1 MHAGVQV
8 SIRRTHE
15 HFSIR
20 SVLRFLESNRT
31 MASSSHTHASMST
44 TTEIIAESERAFPA
58 DEGCPSEVG
67 AQPSD
72 PPPKYFEE
80 NGLRFRIPS
89 DGRDDYTH
97 RRMYDLSVTPPQYG
111 FFFLDPIRRN
121 CYGEPDPNQGPL
133 RSKEEVQRK
142 REERRRKREAKRK
155 RRDAPGERIYI
166 PDIEPDEQG
175 LVMGLPY
182 SYGYLIDPPPTF
194 DINTKL
200 RKRRPQRPPPLEPEL
215 NSEPEYE
222 PILFERSSD
231 EEEDDRLEEERIEKQ
246 TFEQFLQDDW
256 QPDSDL
262 AMYHPYIQDNWHINI
277 DEETYRQCLAP
288 FGKDDFEEESLLDD
302 EASKEERGVTKDI
315 KKRRLNDGQSI
326 GSKVLSIAWSISK
339 RVLKLLTSRMSS

>member
-1 MHAGVQV
+1 M
-8 SIRRTHE
+8 
-15 HFSIR
+15 FS
-20 SVLRFLESNRT
+20 
-31 MASSSHTHASMST
+31 
-44 TTEIIAESERAFPA
+44 TTEIASESEMPFAV
-58 DEGCPSEVG
+58 DEGGPSEVG

-89 DGRDDYTH
+89 HGRDDYTH

-121 CYGEPDPNQGPL
+121 CYGEPDPNQSPV

-155 RRDAPGERIYI
+155 RRDPPGDRIYI

-194 DINTKL
+194 DLHTKL
-200 RKRRPQRPPPLEPEL
+200 RKRRPQRPPPEPVPI
-215 NSEPEYE
+215 SEPEYE

-231 EEEDDRLEEERIEKQ
+231 EEENDRLDEERIEKQ
-246 TFEQFLQDDW
+246 TIEQFLRDDW
-256 QPDSDL
+256 QPISEVAMHDL
-262 AMYHPYIQDNWHINI
+262 YMRENWHLNI
-277 DEETYRQCLAP
+277 DEETYSHCQSP
-288 FGKDDFEEESLLDD
+288 FCKEDFEKGSLLDD
-302 EASKEERGVTKDI
+302 QKTEEKERGVTKDI
-315 KKRRLNDGQSI
+315 KKRRLNDGQST
-326 GSKVLSIAWSISK
+326 GSKVLSVAWSISK
-339 RVLKLLTSRMSS
+339 SVLKLLTSRMSS